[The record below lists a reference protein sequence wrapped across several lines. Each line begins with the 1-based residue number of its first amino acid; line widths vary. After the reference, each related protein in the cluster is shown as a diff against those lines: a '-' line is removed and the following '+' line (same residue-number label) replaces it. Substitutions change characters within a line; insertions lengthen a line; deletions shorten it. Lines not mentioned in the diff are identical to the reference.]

1 MTGAS
6 TRQPHDI
13 NGLWRVGSICLTGAT
28 VAWICFVGTERAA
41 ADSIELVFPGAHL
54 PRVVSLASPRTE
66 WLTFV

>member
-41 ADSIELVFPGAHL
+41 ADLIELVFPSAHHIY
-54 PRVVSLASPRTE
+54 PR
-66 WLTFV
+66 WLVWLHQEPSG